1 MSENERWI
9 SEFQRFHESAKETIG
24 AFLYE
29 PFGFETTDTMNGI
42 TLYVLIVAALFIL
55 YRVLAPAHM
64 PRVRSAPDHY
74 DFGRGL

>member
-9 SEFQRFHESAKETIG
+9 SEFQRFHDTAKETIG

-29 PFGFETTDTMNGI
+29 PFGIETTDATNGV
-42 TLYVLIVAALFIL
+42 TLYILLAAALFTL
-55 YRVLAPAHM
+55 YRVLAPVHK